1 LTYSKKTHTP
11 ISTDSWFVRLRRWI
25 DSSDVAPADRP
36 TNPHENRPEWDRL
49 IPFILIHFACL
60 GVIWVGWSW
69 FAIGIA
75 AFLYFLRMF
84 AITAFYHRY
93 FSHRTFQTSRA
104 AQFIFAVVGNAAVQ
118 RGPLWWAAHHREH
131 HRHSDTEDDIHSP
144 HTHGVL
150 WSHMGWF
157 TSRDAFATNVK
168 AVPDLAK
175 YPELRF
181 LDRFDIVVPVI
192 LAGLLYLLG
201 MILERFAPSLGTGPW
216 QLLIWGFFI
225 STVVL
230 YHATYTINSLSH
242 MIGSRR
248 FNTNDSSRNNAFL
261 ALITLGEGWHNNH
274 HFHPGTVR
282 QGFYWW
288 EIDITFYLL
297 WILSKLGVVWDLR
310 GVPQRVYERAITTS
324 TRSNP
329 R

>member
-1 LTYSKKTHTP
+1 L
-11 ISTDSWFVRLRRWI
+11 IARLRLWI
-25 DSSDVAPADRP
+25 DSGHAALSDHATD
-36 TNPHENRPEWDRL
+36 PHAHNPEWDRL
-49 IPFILIHFACL
+49 TPFILIHLACL

-69 FAIGIA
+69 FAIGTA
-75 AFLYFLRMF
+75 AFLYLIRMF

-93 FSHRTFQTSRA
+93 FSHRTFETSRA
-104 AQFIFAVVGNAAVQ
+104 AQFIFAVIGNAAVQ

-131 HRHSDTEDDIHSP
+131 HRHSDTEHDIHSP

-181 LDRFDIVVPVI
+181 LDRFDIVVPII
-192 LAGLLYLLG
+192 LAALLFTIG
-201 MILERFAPSLGTGPW
+201 IILQEFAPSLSTGPW
-216 QLLIWGFFI
+216 QLLVWGFFI

-248 FNTNDSSRNNAFL
+248 FNTNDSSRNNALL

-288 EIDITFYLL
+288 EIDITYYLL
-297 WILSKLGVVWDLR
+297 WILSKFGVVWNLR
-310 GVPQRVYERAITTS
+310 GVPQRVYDRAKATIPNA
-324 TRSNP
+324 R
-329 R
+329 